1 MVKTAVGPGVYGA
14 TYSGIPVYE
23 FIFGAD
29 MKESVMRRRHDNWI
43 NATHILKAAGFDKP
57 SRTRILER
65 EVQKDVHEKIQGGYG
80 KYQGTWIPLEQ
91 GEALAHRNNVYE
103 RLKPIFE
110 YQAGGESPP
119 PAPRHTSKP
128 KQPKKPAVPK
138 WTAPPQVDYENEVGG
153 DDTPDNITVASASY
167 MGEDDRF
174 DMGPSTG
181 HRKRKRE
188 DLHDAIEQL
197 HSVYGDELL
206 DYFLLCKDEKARP
219 ENRPEP
225 PANFQ
230 PNWPIDTDGHTALH
244 WASAM
249 GDVDVIRQLKRFG
262 ASLTVKNIR
271 GETPFMRAVNF
282 TNCYEKDTFPL
293 VMKEL
298 FDTIDERDNLGCT
311 VIHHAATTRNERI
324 TGQSCSRY
332 YLDHIL
338 NRLME
343 THDPA
348 FVQQLIDARDNDGNT
363 AIHLAARRNARKCIR
378 SLIGRNASTDIPN
391 NEGIRAEELIMELNT
406 KSKERAPQRSSSPFG
421 PESQRHA
428 SFRDAI
434 GGDRLGA
441 KKTGALY
448 SSEAANTVHSRISP
462 LIFDKIQD
470 LAQSFDEEWAEKDT
484 AEKEARQILANN
496 QMELSVVTQEI
507 AELEAQLEAEDVAN
521 RISSEAN
528 RAKYD
533 VLSLISHQNRLQVQA
548 AVDQE
553 ISMTNGD
560 VADEPYEV
568 KLGLARDL
576 STLLKE
582 LRQSESEYVEALGM
596 VGTGEKI
603 EQYRR
608 LLKKCLD
615 PTDAE
620 TLDSN
625 LDSLIEMMEEDKDVV
640 DMAGPG
646 SDAMDVVAT

>member
-1 MVKTAVGPGVYGA
+1 
-14 TYSGIPVYE
+14 
-23 FIFGAD
+23 
-29 MKESVMRRRHDNWI
+29 
-43 NATHILKAAGFDKP
+43 
-57 SRTRILER
+57 
-65 EVQKDVHEKIQGGYG
+65 
-80 KYQGTWIPLEQ
+80 
-91 GEALAHRNNVYE
+91 
-103 RLKPIFE
+103 
-110 YQAGGESPP
+110 
-119 PAPRHTSKP
+119 
-128 KQPKKPAVPK
+128 
-138 WTAPPQVDYENEVGG
+138 
-153 DDTPDNITVASASY
+153 
-167 MGEDDRF
+167 
-174 DMGPSTG
+174 
-181 HRKRKRE
+181 
-188 DLHDAIEQL
+188 
-197 HSVYGDELL
+197 
-206 DYFLLCKDEKARP
+206 
-219 ENRPEP
+219 
-225 PANFQ
+225 
-230 PNWPIDTDGHTALH
+230 
-244 WASAM
+244 
-249 GDVDVIRQLKRFG
+249 
-262 ASLTVKNIR
+262 
-271 GETPFMRAVNF
+271 
-282 TNCYEKDTFPL
+282 
-293 VMKEL
+293 
-298 FDTIDERDNLGCT
+298 
-311 VIHHAATTRNERI
+311 
-324 TGQSCSRY
+324 
-332 YLDHIL
+332 
-338 NRLME
+338 
-343 THDPA
+343 
-348 FVQQLIDARDNDGNT
+348 
-363 AIHLAARRNARKCIR
+363 
-378 SLIGRNASTDIPN
+378 
-391 NEGIRAEELIMELNT
+391 MELNT

-521 RISSEAN
+521 RISAEAN

-582 LRQSESEYVEALGM
+582 LRQSESDYVEALGM